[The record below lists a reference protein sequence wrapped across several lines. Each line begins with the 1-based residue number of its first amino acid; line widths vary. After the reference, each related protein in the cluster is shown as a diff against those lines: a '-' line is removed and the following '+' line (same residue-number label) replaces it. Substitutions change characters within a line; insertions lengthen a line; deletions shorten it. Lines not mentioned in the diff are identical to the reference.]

1 MSESQQISPQPK
13 PKDYF
18 STDHLKGNL
27 KQRSVRGGAITLFAQ
42 GSKFF
47 LQISSMAVL
56 GRLLTPNDYGLIGM
70 VTPIIGFVEL
80 FKDLGL
86 STATIQREEI
96 NHQQVSTLF
105 WINLVV
111 SICISIIFATL
122 APAIA
127 WFYKEPRLTE
137 IVFVLSSIFLFG
149 GLSIQHQAL
158 LKRRMQFG
166 SIAKIEIISVVLGIL
181 AAIVAAWVGLGYWA
195 LVIMPLTKIIVI
207 VIGTWIACSW
217 RPGLPSKN
225 ANVRSMLVFGSN
237 LTGFNCV
244 NYFSRNLDNI
254 LIGQYWGAAE
264 LGLYSKA
271 YQLVLLPIQ
280 QINTPINNVALPLLS
295 RLQTEPKKYTHYY
308 YKFVLSIV
316 FLGMPIVA
324 FTFAVTDKLILFVL
338 GEQWLDAVPMF
349 QFLAPAAFMGTFN
362 LAGGWV
368 YQSLGRTDR
377 QLRMGLVLS
386 TFDIAIFMISI
397 RWGAIGVAAAYGLS
411 RPFLWLPK
419 LVYCYQNTP
428 VKFKSLMIILARP
441 TFASITAALGTMAL
455 DNFLLNNIQILAGL
469 LIDGL
474 FYSFLYLAIWSIL
487 PNGKQTLLGLF
498 KLIKEL
504 KNHKK

>member
-1 MSESQQISPQPK
+1 MSENQQISPQPK

-18 STDHLKGNL
+18 STEHLKGNL

-105 WINLVV
+105 WINVVV
-111 SICISIIFATL
+111 SICISIIFASL

-166 SIAKIEIISVVLGIL
+166 SIAKIEIISVILGVFV
-181 AAIVAAWVGLGYWA
+181 AIAAAWVGLGYWA

-225 ANVRSMLVFGSN
+225 ANVRSMLAFGSN
-237 LTGFNCV
+237 LTFTD
-244 NYFSRNLDNI
+244 FLED
-254 LIGQYWGAAE
+254 
-264 LGLYSKA
+264 
-271 YQLVLLPIQ
+271 
-280 QINTPINNVALPLLS
+280 IN
-295 RLQTEPKKYTHYY
+295 
-308 YKFVLSIV
+308 
-316 FLGMPIVA
+316 
-324 FTFAVTDKLILFVL
+324 
-338 GEQWLDAVPMF
+338 
-349 QFLAPAAFMGTFN
+349 
-362 LAGGWV
+362 
-368 YQSLGRTDR
+368 
-377 QLRMGLVLS
+377 
-386 TFDIAIFMISI
+386 
-397 RWGAIGVAAAYGLS
+397 
-411 RPFLWLPK
+411 RP
-419 LVYCYQNTP
+419 
-428 VKFKSLMIILARP
+428 
-441 TFASITAALGTMAL
+441 
-455 DNFLLNNIQILAGL
+455 
-469 LIDGL
+469 
-474 FYSFLYLAIWSIL
+474 
-487 PNGKQTLLGLF
+487 
-498 KLIKEL
+498 EL
-504 KNHKK
+504 KNILPLTALFVPQYIEAFIKVLDIVTLDEHKNYWLEKTPEHLRRINAIEKTVEGAKFIHILRNGIDVVASLSEMTQKYPEIWGETRELKKYIIRWENDILISSCHLHKSNHFVVRYENLVANPSEVLAETCNFLGVSFEQSMLQKRNSVLSSLIRKRERWKQPVKENINQQNSSKFYRIFDDKQREYIISRLAEKNIDLDNLPKSDRPNVITDTSCLL